1 MKINEILKKPVLTE
15 KATNLTQSDVY
26 TFDVSLKAN
35 KFQIKQVIEEIY
47 KVKVADI
54 KIVIRKGKRKKVGKK
69 MVLKARPNR
78 KIAYIKLSE
87 GKINL
92 FPQT

>member
-1 MKINEILKKPVLTE
+1 MKINGILKKPVLTE
-15 KATNLTQSDVY
+15 KATNFTQSQVY

-35 KFQIKQVIEEIY
+35 KFQIKYAIEEIY
-47 KVKVADI
+47 KVKVSNI
-54 KIVIRKGKRKKVGKK
+54 KITVRKGKRKKVGKK
-69 MVLKARPNR
+69 MILKKMSDR